1 MKLLSP
7 PDALLE
13 GIIRF
18 VCVCVWFCPQLI
30 WHIPGPIHLL
40 FCVRFY
46 ERLLKDILWLRWFT
60 IFGNLFY
67 WLPWLL
73 LSSWS
78 STPSVCPQRHK
89 VDICTL
95 LTENHTVYPLKA
107 NFRVHL
113 SSSRCGPVSWDVVPT
128 TVSDFQLFCQPQ
140 SRFSIS
146 FSLYQAGLAW
156 LMILT
161 LFFHGTVRFVRF
173 DGQKTPWAATVSK
186 PVAQSTAPTLFSN
199 LNNSIYAI
207 ATIHVSAMKP
217 KNGSKKHSN
226 IIWRSYWLLHLHAL
240 PLPYKIKQ
248 W

>member
-1 MKLLSP
+1 MSVCSKTSYGWGDSQFLETCFIGFPFFCSSWLLTP
-7 PDALLE
+7 L
-13 GIIRF
+13 I
-18 VCVCVWFCPQLI
+18 QLI
-30 WHIPGPIHLL
+30 INSFSLPPKTQSGHLH
-40 FCVRFY
+40 
-46 ERLLKDILWLRWFT
+46 
-60 IFGNLFY
+60 
-67 WLPWLL
+67 
-73 LSSWS
+73 
-78 STPSVCPQRHK
+78 STNRKS
-89 VDICTL
+89 
-95 LTENHTVYPLKA
+95 VYPLKA

-113 SSSRCGPVSWDVVPT
+113 SSSRCSPVSWDVVPT

>member
-1 MKLLSP
+1 MCLCVVLSTANLAHSWTHSP
-7 PDALLE
+7 FILCALLWAFAQRHLMVE
-13 GIIRF
+13 
-18 VCVCVWFCPQLI
+18 V
-30 WHIPGPIHLL
+30 IHNFWKPVLL
-40 FCVRFY
+40 AS
-46 ERLLKDILWLRWFT
+46 
-60 IFGNLFY
+60 LFSAAVDS
-67 WLPWLL
+67 WLL

-113 SSSRCGPVSWDVVPT
+113 SSSRCSPVSWDVVPT

-140 SRFSIS
+140 SRLSIS

>member
-1 MKLLSP
+1 MSVCSKTSYGWGDSQFLETCFIGFPFFCSSWLLTP
-7 PDALLE
+7 L
-13 GIIRF
+13 I
-18 VCVCVWFCPQLI
+18 QLI
-30 WHIPGPIHLL
+30 I
-40 FCVRFY
+40 
-46 ERLLKDILWLRWFT
+46 
-60 IFGNLFY
+60 N
-67 WLPWLL
+67 
-73 LSSWS
+73 
-78 STPSVCPQRHK
+78 
-89 VDICTL
+89 
-95 LTENHTVYPLKA
+95 
-107 NFRVHL
+107 
-113 SSSRCGPVSWDVVPT
+113 
-128 TVSDFQLFCQPQ
+128 
-140 SRFSIS
+140 S
-146 FSLYQAGLAW
+146 FSLPPKTQSGHLHSTNRKSYCLSTESQFQSPPLLIPLWSCVLGCCAHNSLW
-156 LMILT
+156 LPVVLPASVPFFHFLFLIPSWIGMTLILT